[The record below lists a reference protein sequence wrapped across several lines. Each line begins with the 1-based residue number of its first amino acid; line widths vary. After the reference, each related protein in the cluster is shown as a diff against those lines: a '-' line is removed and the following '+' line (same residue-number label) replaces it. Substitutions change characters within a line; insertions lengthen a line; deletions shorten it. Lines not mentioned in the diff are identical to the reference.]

1 MADKIKKIQKE
12 IHEIQ
17 KAIED
22 DETDIMIYDSYENYN
37 KKMLDFIK
45 LKDRKWFDKLFIAVA
60 KMLKDGYNTT
70 KLKETLY
77 DIMDKMLANH
87 ITEQIFGDDGMI
99 DDDKGECVD
108 DEVCDDVGGID
119 VPLDEAVNNFEWRK
133 NQTEAIENTI
143 RQDFKSGVHNQIMGA
158 GKTYIIFN
166 TIKKHCELKPN
177 RNLYVIACFRQE
189 ILKDMIFDSDGEIDD
204 EKVDK
209 LEKHD
214 IIDLNDFCVIDR
226 VHVKDKNI
234 KLSKKKP
241 SLLIVNTDYLK
252 VMNIDYTKVNFLI
265 LDECHSVS
273 AGKLYEKLR
282 DIKYVYKKHIIGFS
296 ATPLRKRAEVHLVDI
311 FSESNDTTIKKK
323 KLNIISNYD
332 FVTAIRDEVILP
344 PQYTLCEVN
353 KTLNGKIGK
362 DNKSIMK
369 QVLSDTLTLVPYKKV
384 IGWCRTIEQMKI
396 YYKYIKKE
404 FPNIE
409 IFCSC
414 FCDVALQKLKFN
426 TNWHRFA
433 RKKNNCIMLC
443 VNRFREGSDIM
454 NLDTAIYLDAVRDRS
469 LLVALQT
476 SGRVLRK
483 DKEGKKQHGMIID
496 SFVNSNGIQIEAM
509 TAERIITYYKQIF
522 ALCDENEYEDQ
533 KETYDEM
540 INICKNMKY
549 DEKNKQIIVKYDDIE
564 KHNMTIKLQLKTKTF
579 DFSKLKIQIGAIIDK
594 MYKVDKEIKFKIIVD
609 KLKAGGWFSIN
620 TVNFWETYDMISK
633 KDKEKY
639 GLPTRGDLYKE
650 YSDIFDSASWYQI
663 LDLDT
668 SRWASLSRFKKIL
681 RQHLFVE
688 KYCGN
693 IDKMYKTKIMPI
705 NHRMPPNPRE
715 LYGIKSIYSEMTK
728 CQKIDL

>member
-1 MADKIKKIQKE
+1 MASKIKKIQKE
-12 IHEIQ
+12 IYEIQ

-22 DETDIMIYDSYENYN
+22 GETDLIIYDSYENYN

-45 LKDRKWFDKLFIAVA
+45 SKNKKWFDKLFIAVA
-60 KMLKDGYNTT
+60 KMLKDDYSATNI
-70 KLKETLY
+70 KESLY
-77 DIMDKMLANH
+77 DDMDKMLANH
-87 ITEQIFGDDGMI
+87 ITEQIFEDDKII
-99 DDDKGECVD
+99 DDDKEEHVNYEEYDNVD
-108 DEVCDDVGGID
+108 NIN
-119 VPLDEAVNNFEWRK
+119 VPLDEAVNNFKWRN
-133 NQTEAIENTI
+133 NQIEAINNTI
-143 RQDFKSGVHNQIMGA
+143 EQDFKSGVHNQIMGA

-166 TIKKHCELKPN
+166 TIKKHHELKPN
-177 RNLYVIACFRQE
+177 RNLYILACFRQE
-189 ILKDMIFDSDGEIDD
+189 ILKDMIFNSDGEIDD
-204 EKVDK
+204 DKVDK
-209 LEKHD
+209 FREYG
-214 IIDLNDFCVIDR
+214 IINLNDFRVIDR

-252 VMNIDYTKVNFLI
+252 VMNIDYEKVNFLI

-282 DIKYVYKKHIIGFS
+282 EIKYVYKKHIIGFS

-311 FSESNDTTIKKK
+311 FSESNDATIKKK

-369 QVLSDTLTLVPYKKV
+369 QVLSDTLTLAPYKKV

-396 YYKYIKKE
+396 YYKYIKNE

-426 TNWHRFA
+426 TDWHRFA

-483 DKEGKKQHGMIID
+483 DKEGKKK
-496 SFVNSNGIQIEAM
+496 
-509 TAERIITYYKQIF
+509 TWCYY
-522 ALCDENEYEDQ
+522 
-533 KETYDEM
+533 
-540 INICKNMKY
+540 
-549 DEKNKQIIVKYDDIE
+549 
-564 KHNMTIKLQLKTKTF
+564 
-579 DFSKLKIQIGAIIDK
+579 
-594 MYKVDKEIKFKIIVD
+594 
-609 KLKAGGWFSIN
+609 
-620 TVNFWETYDMISK
+620 
-633 KDKEKY
+633 
-639 GLPTRGDLYKE
+639 
-650 YSDIFDSASWYQI
+650 
-663 LDLDT
+663 
-668 SRWASLSRFKKIL
+668 
-681 RQHLFVE
+681 
-688 KYCGN
+688 
-693 IDKMYKTKIMPI
+693 
-705 NHRMPPNPRE
+705 
-715 LYGIKSIYSEMTK
+715 
-728 CQKIDL
+728 